1 MVFFE
6 IGGAS
11 KYSSS
16 SSSSEEEEE
25 DITLLADFLLKLL
38 LLLLLSDS
46 TIDAVEGVGDVVEEE
61 FAGEDLFLARLFF
74 RFLES
79 LEAFDLEDAS
89 LEEDEELGVVGGLFF
104 LLPFVTTLQSPSDIR
119 SF

>member
-1 MVFFE
+1 
-6 IGGAS
+6 
-11 KYSSS
+11 
-16 SSSSEEEEE
+16 
-25 DITLLADFLLKLL
+25 
-38 LLLLLSDS
+38 
-46 TIDAVEGVGDVVEEE
+46 
-61 FAGEDLFLARLFF
+61 
-74 RFLES
+74 LES